1 MPEVKQRVKQR
12 PYSGRSS
19 ENKEMNESIRKMNQ
33 SKRTCDAEN
42 DGVECAL
49 LCRVV
54 GRAL

>member
-19 ENKEMNESIRKMNQ
+19 ENKEMNESAQKN
-33 SKRTCDAEN
+33 AES
-42 DGVECAL
+42 DGVEWAL
-49 LCRVV
+49 LYRVV